1 MSSLRNKV
9 IIAGVGESD
18 IGKVPNMTGVGL
30 NAQACKRAL
39 DDAGLTLK
47 DIDGV
52 LTAYTMTE
60 PYFMLGTVI
69 AEYLG
74 LQPRYCASVAVGL
87 MSLSFNSL

>member
-1 MSSLRNKV
+1 MTGLRNKV
-9 IIAGVGESD
+9 IVAGVGESD
-18 IGKVPNMTGVGL
+18 IGKVPQMTGVGL

-47 DIDGV
+47 DVDGL

-60 PYFMLGTVI
+60 PYFMLGTVV

-74 LQPRYCASVAVGL
+74 LQPRYCASVAVR
-87 MSLSFNSL
+87 